1 MARVF
6 ARLGRTVAL
15 HPRIVV
21 VAWLVLAVLGVALAG
36 GVVGDGVLGRV
47 TTATPVAPGSQSA
60 QGAQVLA
67 DARTS
72 GPSVTLVVQGVDPTV
87 EGLDDA
93 LDPARTA
100 LAAIDGVVGVYDPL
114 GLPDGIANPAA
125 APLLALDGQGF
136 LVVVELAPD
145 LGEGAQEAALD
156 AVTAR
161 LTSLPQD
168 LAAVAPGATGI
179 VGADHLVQE
188 ELTVGVARDLSTG
201 ALLTLP
207 VAAVLVLLVV
217 GGVLAAAVPFAAAA
231 VTLAVGLAALWVVAA
246 VTDVDA
252 SVVNVAAVLAL
263 GLGLGYGLLVVHR
276 FLDEL
281 HDLVDEDDGA
291 GARRRRGDGA
301 VAEAVERTTA
311 TAGWT
316 VACSAAVLAAAVG
329 GLLLLGPQVL
339 AAAGAVLVLVVVV
352 AAVAALTLVPAVL
365 AMVGRRLV
373 QPGLLGPLPG
383 VRTLRARAVQRARD
397 PRVTAVRSQVR
408 GRPWW
413 VVAACMLLLGVLV
426 APASR
431 VDLRVSGTELLPA
444 AAAQRA
450 FLEALAA
457 GYPAASSPAVAVVA
471 ETDLEQ
477 AQAWAEQVAA
487 LDAVASVDAPTT
499 MGSYVVVGVRPAAT
513 DPGGA
518 VAQRVVRDVR
528 ALDAPFEIWVVGQ
541 AAEQTD
547 VTAQL
552 KARAPLAAVAVVVVT
567 LALLLLAT
575 GSVALSVAALTTS
588 ALVALVGAGAL
599 VVVFQTGR
607 LDALLG
613 PAATGGVETS
623 ALAIAVPV
631 AFGLSAGGSTAL
643 LARVAELHEA
653 GRRTDV
659 AVRVAR
665 RRSWVLLTALS
676 GVLVALLGGLVL
688 ADLVVLQEIGVA
700 LAAAVLLDAIVV
712 RLLLLPGV
720 TTVLA
725 GQSWWGA
732 AWLARLRDPLVR
744 LR

>member
-1 MARVF
+1 MF

-21 VAWLVLAVLGVALAG
+21 VAWLVLSVLGVALAG
-36 GVVGDGVLGRV
+36 GVVGDGALGRV

-100 LAAIDGVVGVYDPL
+100 LAAITGVVGVYDPL
-114 GLPDGIANPAA
+114 GLPDGITNPAA

-145 LGEGAQEAALD
+145 LGEGAQEASLE

-161 LTSLPQD
+161 LTTLPQD

-188 ELTVGVARDLSTG
+188 ELTVEVGRDLGTG

-207 VAAVLVLLVV
+207 VAAVLVLLVL
-217 GGVLAAAVPFAAAA
+217 GGLLAAAIPFAAAA
-231 VTLAVGLAALWVVAA
+231 VALAVGLAALWVVAA

-252 SVVNVAAVLAL
+252 SVVTVAAVLAL
-263 GLGLGYGLLVVHR
+263 GLSLGYGMLVVHR

-291 GARRRRGDGA
+291 GSRRRRGDGA

-316 VACSAAVLAAAVG
+316 VACSAAVLAVAVS
-329 GLLLLGPQVL
+329 GLLLLGPRVL
-339 AAAGAVLVLVVVV
+339 AAAGVVVVLVVLV
-352 AAVAALTLVPAVL
+352 AAAAALTLVPALLVVL
-365 AMVGRRLV
+365 GRRLV
-373 QPGLLGPLPG
+373 QPGVLGPLPG

-397 PRVTAVRSQVR
+397 PRVSAVRSQVR

-413 VVAACMLLLGVLV
+413 VVAGCMLLLGVLV

-444 AAAQRA
+444 TATQRA

-477 AQAWAEQVAA
+477 AQAWAEQVAT
-487 LDAVASVDAPTT
+487 LEAVASVDAPTT
-499 MGSYVVVGVRPAAT
+499 MGSYVVIGVRPAST

-547 VTAQL
+547 VTQML
-552 KARAPLAAVAVVVVT
+552 KARAPLAAAAVAVVT

-575 GSVALSVAALTTS
+575 GSVTLSVAALGTS
-588 ALVALVGAGAL
+588 TLVALAGAGAL

-623 ALAIAVPV
+623 ALAIAAPV
-631 AFGLSAGGSTAL
+631 AFGLSAGYGMAL
-643 LARVAELHEA
+643 LARIAELHEA

-659 AVRVAR
+659 AARVAR
-665 RRSWVLLTALS
+665 RRSWVLLTAVS
-676 GVLVALLGGLVL
+676 GVLVALLGGLVV

-700 LAAAVLLDAIVV
+700 LAAAVLLDATVV
-712 RLLLLPGV
+712 RLLLLPAA